1 MNEAEALECGTGE
14 PAASRRWPWRATLFG
29 LAGAT
34 GLLGFYLG
42 IISWAQG
49 WEHATAQL
57 RQDAWFIVPVAIGFG
72 TQIAL
77 FTYLRRLHAAR
88 RAGVAATAGS
98 TTVST
103 ATMLACCAHHVA
115 DVLPVIGLSG
125 AAIFLNEV
133 KTPMAGV
140 SLALNAAGIA
150 ILAHQIQRL
159 RPRRAVAAVRPT
171 VPAVLTSALTG
182 TTPTGSDETWRR
194 EVNNS

>member
-1 MNEAEALECGTGE
+1 MNEAHAPECGTGE
-14 PAASRRWPWRATLFG
+14 PAASRRWLWRPTLFG

-57 RQDAWFIVPVAIGFG
+57 RLDAWFIAPIAIGFG

-77 FTYLRRLHAAR
+77 FAYLRRLHAAR
-88 RAGVAATAGS
+88 RAGVAATAGA

-125 AAIFLNEV
+125 AAIFLNEI
-133 KTPMAGV
+133 KTPLAGV
-140 SLALNAAGIA
+140 SLAMNAAGIA
-150 ILAHQIQRL
+150 ILARQIRGL
-159 RPRRAVAAVRPT
+159 RPRRAFGTARPDVSAALAAAP
-171 VPAVLTSALTG
+171 TG
-182 TTPTGSDETWRR
+182 TTPVGRNTA
-194 EVNNS
+194 